1 MLFQYYFIF
10 SAPNLEFPEH
20 YRNIINPVLFTS
32 YRFIIFSFLQISL
45 SFSIFS
51 VFRTNLTPL
60 RLFSSFPSQRV
71 FPVCNRL
78 FACMS
83 HASVESLPIFML
95 FDNIPNILSSC
106 SYLQKEIWTLVYF
119 HYEPQYFIK
128 KKHYRLILIFW
139 ASFVITTLIFHTEK
153 LTLIFLI
160 YLNVFQNI
168 TLILLQIFK
177 LSMIRKNLKVIKIHF
192 IPLFCHQNSYLKRR
206 KIELW
211 YFW

>member
-32 YRFIIFSFLQISL
+32 YRFIILSFLQISL
-45 SFSIFS
+45 SFSIFCLS
-51 VFRTNLTPL
+51 DQSHPTPSFL
-60 RLFSSFPSQRV
+60 LFSLPKGVS
-71 FPVCNRL
+71 RL
-78 FACMS
+78 QSIICLHVTCVGWESS
-83 HASVESLPIFML
+83 HFYAIRQHSKYFVIML
-95 FDNIPNILSSC
+95 LSSKGNLNFGIF
-106 SYLQKEIWTLVYF
+106 SLWASIFYL
-119 HYEPQYFIK
+119 K
-128 KKHYRLILIFW
+128 KKHYRLIPIFW
-139 ASFVITTLIFHTEK
+139 ASFVITTLIFHTEN